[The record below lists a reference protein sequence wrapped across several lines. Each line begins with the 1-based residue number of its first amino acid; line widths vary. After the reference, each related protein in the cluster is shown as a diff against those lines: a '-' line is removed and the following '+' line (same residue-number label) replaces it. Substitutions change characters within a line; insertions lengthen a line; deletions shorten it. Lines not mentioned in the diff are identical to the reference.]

1 MTYLLLIAL
10 SAYIMLATFAFQ
22 RQPQSVLHRL
32 LTATALA
39 AALTT
44 AGYLV
49 LGTTADRTAA
59 QIAALVV
66 VVSGGLTVMALLPLT
81 LLALLGGTW
90 FADHRH
96 TVFEWALRA
105 QGTVLA
111 AVVVVYLARPFPLAV
126 RVNGN
131 YWQHWMLL
139 EAHLHWTRAAAL
151 VLASQIPLAAVIGLA
166 VRRQSIPIRRGALPL
181 IALSVTSV
189 LLPALAPLTGGPGAV
204 LVAALGLTPLV
215 SVCAWLVLRRPP
227 LTALDKLIESHLR
240 RYNEGLVI
248 LDARNRVVWHNAQA
262 RQWFAP
268 HPRRT
273 LPQLVDTLL
282 HGTLLLA
289 PVRYLLSGE
298 DTSTSC
304 EWMEGGTEIAL
315 RLELHPLDQVRDLP
329 RARLLVIRAVPST
342 RTMLTQQAQRAELLV
357 LSAISADIASSLDL
371 DQVITRA
378 LQQTQVVVDADMAVI
393 YLVDTHDPARLA
405 RAGQIMRDSAEQ
417 HIPQAPPSLPVTDTI
432 AGWVIA
438 NAKSF
443 FVPDAEDDA
452 EHGARLAQ
460 HGLRAG
466 ATVPVLARNRVIGVL
481 QVGMCTPHHF
491 DPVTV
496 TLIES
501 VGRQL
506 GIAIDNARLHHEER
520 HQRRVAEVLSR
531 VAGILTTQSVDRAL
545 QSLLDQLQG
554 LLAYTRASILLLD
567 EPGMLSVSAHA
578 GFKDVPEDGT
588 LSDVQ
593 IRIADYPYLQ
603 TLFEKRLPQLVAD
616 TASDPRWLPGDY
628 QFGSWI
634 GVPLVIHDQVLGC
647 LTVAHHRAYY
657 FDQTH
662 LQLAA
667 TFADQAVIAVENAR
681 LFEAEQRRRQL
692 AEFLQRTSFDLVMSP
707 DLDSALSTALA
718 HFARA
723 LHFDSAH
730 FGLLDEMRKV
740 WIARVSYPADT
751 PPQHGK
757 ELPVDYFPLITRLLQ
772 ERELI
777 YVPETRDEP
786 LWVPDPPDH
795 PEIRSWIGVPLIA
808 RDTLIGLLNFY
819 SLQPHH
825 FSGED
830 LYTTRMFAN
839 QTAAAL
845 DNFRLLDQT
854 SRQNQMLS
862 ALNTVLS
869 ASNEALAGRDNVL
882 AVSLMRL
889 LDTLGLTG
897 GAIHRLDAHT
907 RVLRLQS
914 AAGLPQDVVREIE
927 RVSVQE
933 SLEAQVLPP
942 VTDADGTTRAFVSV
956 PLIANARA
964 IGLLSIVGPLDAD
977 ASGDLRVLLSGIGQQ
992 LGVVMENAM
1001 LFETTTQRAALS
1013 TDLNRLSLAISAQLD
1028 RDTVLRLLCDE
1039 SLGVFDVQ
1047 GAYIWLVA
1055 DAYLTGVAASGI
1067 GADRFEGHRVALND
1081 DRLLP
1086 VQVLDRWQPRAAQH
1100 ITSSST
1106 DLPADFLAWCPARSA
1121 LAIPLLKA
1129 DVPIGIM
1136 MLVNTQDPEAFSNWP
1151 LDQIGVLGV
1160 QAALAI
1166 QNALLYQEA
1175 QQRLDQ
1181 LRLVNETSRYTTAIL
1196 SPIPLI
1202 EGVTQKIVR
1211 TLNYDLV
1218 SLIEVT
1224 APDTLAIQTVVFR
1237 DQTLSDDAI
1246 APLSDTLLAHAED
1259 AAHIAAPIQHNTA
1272 YPLADVSA
1280 SVFCALAVPMI
1291 IADEVTGVVLVA
1303 RQHSDSITNAD
1314 LDVLQPLAAQ
1324 LAISISNARL
1334 YEKVRQQT
1342 LALEAR
1348 VAARTA
1354 EIRRQHER
1362 TEAILRSVAD
1372 AVIVF
1377 DMQAKVVMTNPVA
1390 RALFDQFDLRMD
1402 LGTRVRALVAPI
1414 LSGSHDGHDPTEI
1427 FEAGLTTLQAKAA
1440 PVVDD
1445 ESTLGAVV
1453 IIRDITRLS
1462 ELDRMKDLFVSNV
1475 SHELRTPMAN
1485 LKLYLTLL
1493 EQGRPERRDKYRDVM
1508 KREVERLERLISD
1521 LLEISRLKNE
1531 QRAEHTQTRQPLD
1544 LEALINAVVE
1554 GNVAV
1559 AQAERKYLS
1568 HECADSPLPQC
1579 HGDPDQIVRALT
1591 NLVSNALR
1599 YTPEGGRVTVR
1610 SHTSSHAS
1618 GHAAP
1623 ESVIIEVVDTGIGI
1637 PESEQAVI
1645 FERFYRGS
1653 NISPTISGTGLGLAI
1668 VKEIVDLHAGQLE
1681 VESVVG
1687 HGSTFR
1693 MTLPV
1698 YTSSTFSDTAAERA

>member
-1 MTYLLLIAL
+1 MTYLLLIVL

-32 LTATALA
+32 LAGTALA
-39 AALTT
+39 AALTS

-49 LGTTADRTAA
+49 LGTTADRAAA
-59 QIAALVV
+59 QIAALLVV
-66 VVSGGLTVMALLPLT
+66 IGGSLTVMALLPLT
-81 LLALLGGTW
+81 LLALLGGAW
-90 FADHRH
+90 FADQRH
-96 TVFEWALRA
+96 AVLAWALRA
-105 QGTVLA
+105 QGAILA
-111 AVVVVYLARPFPLAV
+111 AVFVVYLARPLPLVV
-126 RVNGN
+126 RVDGD
-131 YWQHWMLL
+131 YWQHWVLL

-151 VLASQIPLAAVIGLA
+151 VLASQIPLALVIGCA
-166 VRRQSIPIRRGALPL
+166 VQRRSIALWRGALPL
-181 IALSVTSV
+181 IALSTASV
-189 LLPALAPLTGGPGAV
+189 LSPALAPLVGGSGAV
-204 LVAALGLTPLV
+204 FVAALGLALPV
-215 SVCAWLVLRRPP
+215 IACAWLVLRRPP
-227 LTALDKLIESHLR
+227 LTALDTLIASHLR

-248 LDARNRVVWHNAQA
+248 LDAQNRVVWHNAQA
-262 RQWFAP
+262 RQWFAQP
-268 HPRRT
+268 PRRT
-273 LPQLVDTLL
+273 LPQPVDTLL

-289 PVRYLLSGE
+289 PVRHLLGGE

-315 RLELHPLDQVRDLP
+315 RLELHPLDQVHDLP
-329 RARLLVIRAVPST
+329 HARLLVIRPVPSK
-342 RTMLTQQAQRAELLV
+342 RMLLTQQAQRAELLV

-371 DQVITRA
+371 DQVIARA
-378 LQQTQVVVDADMAVI
+378 LEQMQVVVDADIAVI
-393 YLVDTHDPARLA
+393 YLVDSRDPARLT
-405 RAGQIMRDSAEQ
+405 RAGQIVRDSAEQ
-417 HIPQAPPSLPVTDTI
+417 HISEAPPSLPVTDTV

-452 EHGARLAQ
+452 GHGARLAQ
-460 HGLRAG
+460 RGLRAG
-466 ATVPVLARNRVIGVL
+466 ATVPLLARNRVIGVL
-481 QVGMCTPHHF
+481 QVGMCAPHHF

-501 VGRQL
+501 VGHQL
-506 GIAIDNARLHHEER
+506 GIAIDNARLHHAER
-520 HQRRVAEVLSR
+520 HQRRVAEVLSH

-554 LLAYTRASILLLD
+554 LIAYTRASILLLE
-567 EPGMLSVSAHA
+567 EPGTLSVSAHA
-578 GFKDVPEDGT
+578 GFEDVPEDGT
-588 LSDVQ
+588 LSDVR

-603 TLFEKRLPQLVAD
+603 ALFEKRLPQLVAD
-616 TASDPRWLPGDY
+616 TVTDPRWLPGDY

-634 GVPLVIHDQVLGC
+634 GVPLIIHDQLLGC
-647 LTVAHHRAYY
+647 LTVAHQRANT

-692 AEFLQRTSFDLVMSP
+692 AEFLQRTSYDLVMSP

-718 HFARA
+718 HFARV
-723 LHFDSAH
+723 LNFDSAH
-730 FGLLDEMRKV
+730 FGLLDEARKV
-740 WIARVSYPADT
+740 WIARVSYPADV

-757 ELPVDYFPLITRLLQ
+757 ELPVAHFPLIARLLQ

-777 YVPETRDEP
+777 YVPETRSEP

-819 SLQPHH
+819 SLQPQH
-825 FSGED
+825 FSRED

-854 SRQNQMLS
+854 SRQNQTLS

-882 AVSLMRL
+882 TVSLVRL
-889 LDTLGLTG
+889 LDTLELTG
-897 GAIHRLDAHT
+897 GAIHRLDAHS

-914 AAGLPQDVVREIE
+914 VAGLPPGVVREIE
-927 RVSVQE
+927 RVPVQE

-942 VTDADGTTRAFVSV
+942 VTSADGTTLSFVSV

-977 ASGDLRVLLSGIGQQ
+977 GDLRVLLSGVGQQ

-1039 SLGVFDVQ
+1039 SLGIFDVQ
-1047 GAYIWLVA
+1047 GAYIWLVEGA
-1055 DAYLTGVAASGI
+1055 HLIGFAASGI

-1086 VQVLDRWQPRAAQH
+1086 VQVLDRWQLRIAQH
-1100 ITSSST
+1100 ITPDSPA
-1106 DLPADFLAWCPARSA
+1106 LPADFLAWCPARSA

-1129 DVPIGIM
+1129 DVPIGSM
-1136 MLVNTQDPEAFSNWP
+1136 MLVNTQDPEAFNNWP

-1160 QAALAI
+1160 QAALAL

-1181 LRLVNETSRYTTAIL
+1181 LRLVNETSRYATAIL

-1224 APDTLAIQTVVFR
+1224 APDTLAIQTVFFR
-1237 DQTLSDDAI
+1237 DQALGDGAI
-1246 APLSDTLLAHAED
+1246 APLSDTLLAHAEH
-1259 AAHIAAPIQHNTA
+1259 AAHIAAPIQHNTV
-1272 YPLADVSA
+1272 YPLAGAPASA
-1280 SVFCALAVPMI
+1280 FCALAVPLI

-1303 RQHSDSITNAD
+1303 RQHHDSITSAD

-1342 LALEAR
+1342 VALEAR

-1377 DMQAKVVMTNPVA
+1377 DMQAKVVLTNPVA
-1390 RALFDQFDLRMD
+1390 RALFDQFGLRMD
-1402 LGTRVRALVAPI
+1402 LDTRVRALAAPI

-1427 FEAGLTTLQAKAA
+1427 FEAGTTTLQAKAA
-1440 PVVDD
+1440 PVVDG
-1445 ESTLGAVV
+1445 ETILGVVV

-1521 LLEISRLKNE
+1521 LLEISRLRNE
-1531 QRAEHTQTRQPLD
+1531 QRAEYTQTRQPLD
-1544 LEALINAVVE
+1544 LEALINTVIE

-1559 AQAERKYLS
+1559 AQAERKHLN
-1568 HECADSPLPQC
+1568 HECTDSPLPQC
-1579 HGDPDQIVRALT
+1579 HGDPDQIIRALT

-1599 YTPEGGRVTVR
+1599 YTPEGGHVTVR
-1610 SHTSSHAS
+1610 SRTSGHAS

-1637 PESEQAVI
+1637 PVSEQAAI

-1687 HGSTFR
+1687 RGSTFR

-1698 YTSSTFSDTAAERA
+1698 YNSSTFNDTAAEKKL